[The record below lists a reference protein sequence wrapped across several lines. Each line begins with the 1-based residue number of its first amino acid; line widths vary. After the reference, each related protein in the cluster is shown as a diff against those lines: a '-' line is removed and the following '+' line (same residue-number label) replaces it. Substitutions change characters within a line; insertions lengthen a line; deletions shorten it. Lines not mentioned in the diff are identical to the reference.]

1 MFLNAIIFDLVVFYV
16 VSVECREQKRI
27 SSITHPY
34 SFFTSRSAPLF
45 LVFSKG
51 SKCNEQCDILFI
63 LRQLNGARNKR
74 DFLSSLQNVH
84 YWTFLNL
91 LLRYYT

>member
-27 SSITHPY
+27 SSITHALIP
-34 SFFTSRSAPLF
+34 FLCQAHPLF

-51 SKCNEQCDILFI
+51 SNCIEQCDILFI

-74 DFLSSLQNVH
+74 DFLSFQNVH
-84 YWTFLNL
+84 YWTLLNL
-91 LLRYYT
+91 C